1 MLTRNARLMTMTS
14 GFALVA
20 ASAVGT
26 GTAVAQPIR
35 GTVPGQGI
43 GAQVRAAEQRQLRE
57 IQAPA
62 AWTQSKGRGI
72 TVAVLDTGVDAS
84 AVDLAGSV
92 STGPDYARGVNPPG
106 YQPPHLHGTYIA
118 SLIAGHG
125 SGPGRAEGVIGIAP
139 AAKVLSVRVIP
150 DDQEPGFRL
159 YNASPHFTD
168 AVGKG
173 IRYAVSHGAKVINM
187 SLGGP
192 SPSRQTRAAVA
203 YAIAHDVVVVAAAGN
218 SGSPHGSFSPY
229 SYPASYTGVISVGA
243 ATGQGARAFFSERN
257 SSVLIS
263 APGVRIVGAGPGSEQ
278 YIKASGTSPASAFVA
293 GVAALIR
300 AAYPQLS
307 PSLVAQALITSTR
320 HRPAGNYSPSTG
332 FGEVDAVAALRAA
345 SRLSSAKPS
354 PGLAST
360 GHFAAVAGP
369 IQVTH
374 RDTTR
379 IWAYGGVAAAGA
391 LGFLATIL
399 VLGIRSGRR
408 GRRGMP
414 GPPGSPGQPA
424 PPAQPGQPGP
434 PGRWFAGGA

>member
-1 MLTRNARLMTMTS
+1 MLNRNARLMTMTS
-14 GFALVA
+14 GLALVV

-26 GTAVAQPIR
+26 GTAVAAPIR

-43 GAQVRAAEQRQLRE
+43 GAQVRAAEQQQLRE
-57 IQAPA
+57 IEAPA
-62 AWTQSKGRGI
+62 AWTLSKGKGI
-72 TVAVLDTGVDAS
+72 TVAVLDTGVDGS

-92 STGPDYARGVNPPG
+92 SIGPDYTMGANPPG

-168 AVGKG
+168 AVGRG
-173 IRYAVSHGAKVINM
+173 IRYAVGHGAKVINM

-218 SGSPHGSFSPY
+218 SGSARASFSPY

-243 ATGQGARAFFSERN
+243 ATGQGTRASFSERN

-263 APGVRIVGAGPGSEQ
+263 APGVMIVGAGPGSGQ
-278 YIKASGTSPASAFVA
+278 YIQASGTSPASAFVA
-293 GVAALIR
+293 GVATLIR
-300 AAYPQLS
+300 AAYPKLS
-307 PSLVAQALITSTR
+307 PTLVAQALITSTR
-320 HRPAGNYSPSTG
+320 HRPTGNYSPSTG
-332 FGEVDAVAALRAA
+332 FGEVDAVAAMRAA
-345 SRLSSAKPS
+345 SRLTSAKPS

-360 GHFAAVAGP
+360 GHFASVAGP

-374 RDTTR
+374 RDTAR
-379 IWAYGGVAAAGA
+379 IWAYAGVAVAGA

-399 VLGIRSGRR
+399 VLGIRSRR
-408 GRRGMP
+408 RRVP
-414 GPPGSPGQPA
+414 RQPGSPGQPGL
-424 PPAQPGQPGP
+424 PGQSGQPGP
-434 PGRWFAGGA
+434 PGPWFADGV